1 MEPCFFG
8 KVPFRTLTVYK
19 FFAIIWLREV
29 VVLDLKYGIYLFP
42 NGEIFIQCG
51 YFQGVI
57 TEFGSTN
64 YGDQLVEFFDIH
76 INKIVWLS
84 KNIEQMSGD
93 DVTKAISDLVNN
105 NPALFLVELMANN
118 DGMKAYS
125 SLSKYS
131 YDEYKI
137 CDNEYKNM
145 VLNTLKSVVS
155 TYKKFWALADYYCTC
170 NRTAKEKFDLIHTIE
185 QSVTDMTV
193 EEIISAR
200 KPGKDFFLRPNE
212 NDYSFPYTHAYRFSD
227 LKNYIQFIFLNM
239 IQYNP
244 TFSKC
249 NYCYNFF
256 IPKTKKLTRFC
267 DRIDSTSGK
276 TCKEIAPT
284 AFRNHDLGSTK
295 IMQEYNRALQ
305 RNYKRMCRAEERL
318 TDKQSEKDI
327 EPQVYNEWRDRV
339 LEAMRL
345 WKNKKISDEE
355 FLRVVREL
363 D

>member
-1 MEPCFFG
+1 M
-8 KVPFRTLTVYK
+8 VILN
-19 FFAIIWLREV
+19 
-29 VVLDLKYGIYLFP
+29 LKNGLYLFP
-42 NGEIFIQCG
+42 NGENFIQCG

-57 TEFGSTN
+57 TEFSSTN
-64 YGDQLVEFFDIH
+64 YGDQLVDFFNVD
-76 INKIVWLS
+76 INKIIRLS
-84 KNIEQMSGD
+84 KNIEQMSAD
-93 DVTKAISDLVNN
+93 DVTKAISDLANN
-105 NPALFLVELMANN
+105 DPALFLVELMANN

-155 TYKKFWALADYYCTC
+155 TYKKFWTLADYYCTC
-170 NRTAKEKFDLIHTIE
+170 NRTAKEKFDLIHAME
-185 QSVTDMTV
+185 QSVTDTTV

-239 IQYNP
+239 MQYNP

-267 DRIDSTSGK
+267 DRVDPTSGK
-276 TCKEIAPT
+276 TCKEIAPS
-284 AFRNHDLGSTK
+284 AFRNQNLGSTK
-295 IMQEYNRALQ
+295 IMQEYNRSLQ

-318 TDKQSEKDI
+318 PDKQSEKDI
-327 EPQVYNEWRDRV
+327 EPQVYSAWRDRV

-355 FLRVVREL
+355 FLEVVREL

>member
-1 MEPCFFG
+1 M
-8 KVPFRTLTVYK
+8 
-19 FFAIIWLREV
+19 
-29 VVLDLKYGIYLFP
+29 LDLKDGLYLFP
-42 NGEIFIQCG
+42 NGANFIQCG
-51 YFQGVI
+51 YFQGVV
-57 TEFGSTN
+57 TEFRSTN
-64 YGDQLVEFFDIH
+64 YGEQLVDFFNVDI
-76 INKIVWLS
+76 NEIVRLS
-84 KNIEQMSGD
+84 KNIEQMSAD

-105 NPALFLVELMANN
+105 DPALFLIELMANN
-118 DGMKAYS
+118 DEMKAYS

-145 VLNTLKSVVS
+145 VFNTLKSVVS
-155 TYKKFWALADYYCTC
+155 TYKEFWELADYYCTC
-170 NRTAKEKFDLIHTIE
+170 NRTAKEKFDFIHAVE

-200 KPGKDFFLRPNE
+200 KLGKDFFLRPNE
-212 NDYSFPYTHAYRFSD
+212 NDYSFPYTHAYRFSY

-256 IPKTKKLTRFC
+256 MPKTKKLTRFC
-267 DRIDSTSGK
+267 DRVDPASGK

-295 IMQEYNRALQ
+295 IMQEYNRSLQ

-318 TDKQSEKDI
+318 IDKQSEKDI

-345 WKNKKISDEE
+345 WKSKKISDAE
-355 FLRVVREL
+355 FLSVVREL

>member
-1 MEPCFFG
+1 M
-8 KVPFRTLTVYK
+8 V
-19 FFAIIWLREV
+19 
-29 VVLDLKYGIYLFP
+29 
-42 NGEIFIQCG
+42 
-51 YFQGVI
+51 

-64 YGDQLVEFFDIH
+64 YGNQLIDFFDID
-76 INKIVWLS
+76 INKIIRLS

-105 NPALFLVELMANN
+105 NPALFLVELMTHN
-118 DGMKAYS
+118 DEMKAYG
-125 SLSKYS
+125 SLSKHS

-155 TYKKFWALADYYCTC
+155 TYKEFWALADYYCIC
-170 NRTAKEKFDLIHTIE
+170 NRNVKEKFDFIHAVE

-239 IQYNP
+239 MQYNP

-256 IPKTKKLTRFC
+256 MPKTKKLTRFC
-267 DRIDSTSGK
+267 DKVDPVSGK

-295 IMQEYNRALQ
+295 IMQEYNRSLQ

-318 TDKQSEKDI
+318 TDKQSDKDI

-345 WKNKKISDEE
+345 WKSKKISDDE
-355 FLRVVREL
+355 FLKIVREL